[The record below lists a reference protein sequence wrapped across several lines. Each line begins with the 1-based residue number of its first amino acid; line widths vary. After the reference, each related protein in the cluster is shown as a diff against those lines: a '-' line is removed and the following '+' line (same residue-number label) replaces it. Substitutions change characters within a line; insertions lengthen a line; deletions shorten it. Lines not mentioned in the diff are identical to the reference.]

1 MKILV
6 IGNGFIAASLIQ
18 KLESEGHELLIYSR
32 TLNEN
37 IKSQQILG
45 DIFLFEDFVKTFLWK
60 PQIVIH
66 TAWITTYSSYK
77 NDPSNQQYAQFT
89 TSLAKHIALTDIE
102 HLIILGTC
110 AEYGHQTEESRAG
123 ITKLSPVNFYAKQK
137 VLAFNSVKEILGGS
151 KVRLTWARI
160 FQPYGPRQDKERLI
174 PYLIHSL
181 KKGNHIQ
188 LSDTLSIHDW
198 ITTRD
203 IASAIS
209 WIISHQVSMEVDIG
223 TTFGFT
229 NVEILRELEELL
241 GNSNQWPQFA
251 TQKLGTNEVS
261 IVGKDSRLLK
271 SGWVPSDSLHTGL
284 EWVLNS

>member
-6 IGNGFIAASLIQ
+6 IGNGFIATPLIQ
-18 KLESEGHELLIYSR
+18 KLELEGHELLVYSR

-37 IKSQQILG
+37 IKSQQILR
-45 DIFLFEDFVKTFLWK
+45 DIFLFEDFVKTLLWK
-60 PQIVIH
+60 PEIVIH
-66 TAWITTYSSYK
+66 TAWITTQSRYK

-110 AEYGHQTEESRAG
+110 AEYGHQTEASTAG
-123 ITKLSPVNFYAKQK
+123 ITKLSPVSFYAQQK
-137 VLAFNSVKEILGGS
+137 VSAFNSVKEILGES

-160 FQPYGPRQDKERLI
+160 FQPYGLKQDRNRLI

-181 KKGNHIQ
+181 KNRNLIKLG
-188 LSDTLSIHDW
+188 DTSSIHDW

-209 WIISHQVSMEVDIG
+209 WIIGHQVSMEVDIG

-229 NVEILRELEELL
+229 NVEILRELEGLL
-241 GNSNQWPQFA
+241 GNSTQWQQFA
-251 TQKLGTNEVS
+251 TQKLGTNEVL
-261 IVGKDSRLLK
+261 IVGKDSPLLK

-284 EWVLNS
+284 EWVLSS